1 MAIIKF
7 RDEQGRECEVPWP
20 PKDLSEIEML
30 YRECGE
36 SATEKVMSE
45 IVVGHDDV
53 VEFGLL
59 GVQATGRELTKHNA
73 GARLVTFAKKHIQRH
88 GGTFSEAMSVARRL
102 NPEWAADYLNQYL
115 TVAEEEIATG
125 EVSYSQQDAVP
136 SERTPAQEIAHRMG
150 IVKREHP
157 HMTATECRDLVLK
170 KDVHLKALYSG
181 SLVIEEY
188 YENDD

>member
-1 MAIIKF
+1 MATVRFHNK
-7 RDEQGRECEVPWP
+7 EGRLCEVPWP

-53 VEFGLL
+53 IEFGLL

-73 GARLVTFAKKHIQRH
+73 GARLVTFAKKHMQRH
-88 GGTFSEAMSVARRL
+88 NCTLSEAMSVARRL
-102 NPEWAADYLNQYL
+102 NPEWAVDYLNQYL

-125 EVSYSQQDAVP
+125 EVTSYSQDVAP
-136 SERTPAQEIAHRMG
+136 SGRTPAQEIAHRMG

-170 KDVHLKALYSG
+170 KDAHLKALYTG
-181 SLVIEEY
+181 STVVEEFY
-188 YENDD
+188 TCDD

>member
-53 VEFGLL
+53 IEFGLL

-73 GARLVTFAKKHIQRH
+73 GARLVTFAKKHMQRH
-88 GGTFSEAMSVARRL
+88 NCTLSEAMSVARRL
-102 NPEWAADYLNQYL
+102 NPEWAVDYLNQYL

-125 EVSYSQQDAVP
+125 EVTSYSQDVAP
-136 SERTPAQEIAHRMG
+136 SGRTPAQEIAHRMG
-150 IVKREHP
+150 VVKREHP
-157 HMTATECRDLVLK
+157 QMTATELRDYVLK
-170 KDVHLKALYSG
+170 QDPALKAAYSG
-181 SLVIEEY
+181 HVVVQEF
-188 YENDD
+188 YENH